1 MRSIKKT
8 SILFLLISLVIAGCV
23 TTKKKGDV
31 SKFKRGYN
39 SLTEH
44 YNYWFNSNEI
54 LRLKEVEL
62 AKGLK
67 DNYNQILPIYP
78 EMVAD
83 PAPIKKDLESAEKKA
98 AMGIGLHTVGT
109 WTDDCYLLMGQA
121 QFYRRDYETAEA
133 TLSYIKEEYN
143 PNKTAKTKLKKA
155 SSKKKASAKK
165 KTSSKKKKKV
175 AAKKKKA
182 KLKKKKA
189 AKKKAAKKKAAA
201 KKKGATPS
209 NPSIEATK
217 DVPNKAEKRDEQ
229 EEELELTGQNPYRL
243 NRRVAAYPEA
253 MIWYG
258 RTLAE
263 REKYEEAEF
272 VYRELWE
279 DKWFPKNLRDDLA
292 KAEADLW
299 IKQKQYGKAGAA
311 LDRAVK
317 YTEKKKDRARLAFIQ
332 AQLYERFGDTEK
344 AYASLETVLNSKPN
358 YELEFNARL
367 NQILDGW
374 HAAVI
379 KSAEANKRLERMI
392 KDGKNKEYLDKVYYA
407 LGEIALED
415 GLKKDAIGLY
425 RASLDH
431 SMGDA
436 GQKAESYYRLAT
448 LYFDR
453 EEFVLA
459 KAYYDSTLTVFNVKD
474 ERFTQVSQYAAN
486 LTEIAR
492 LITTITNNDSI
503 VRVYN
508 MSDEERLELA
518 KKIKKEREELAAKQA
533 LEAEKNKDVAVDKK
547 PPVANAGA
555 KPSTFYFYSEAAVK
569 KGKRDF
575 ERTWGERKLEDNWRR
590 SQRISS
596 GSGGEE
602 VVAEQDS
609 AEKSKQT
616 EDTSLADIFKDLP
629 RSEEELAVIHL
640 ATYEAMYKLGT
651 LFRDKLENN
660 RRCVSTLEDMQE
672 RYPDTLRYE
681 KETWYYCYLG
691 HNDLENEVRAKY
703 YLDKLVEKY
712 PNSPFTRA
720 LTDPNFLNAGKEKEK
735 ELNAYYELT
744 YNTFKKGDYKTAFY
758 RCEDAPKKYG
768 STNPIMAKFALLGAL
783 CLGSLQGNDSYCQA
797 LNDVIGRFPNS
808 AEATRAKEI
817 ARLLSCKGYEAGGG
831 AAKQVDDAFELE
843 EDKLHYLLI
852 LFTEGDIKLESIKNA
867 VSDYNR
873 ENHRTEQLR
882 LSNIYLGS
890 TQDQP
895 ILVIRKFDNK
905 EKGMKYLNE
914 VKSKRDFL
922 GETAKVSYE
931 KEFYLITQENYRRIL
946 KNKTIEG
953 YREFFEANYL
963 K

>member
-1 MRSIKKT
+1 M
-8 SILFLLISLVIAGCV
+8 
-23 TTKKKGDV
+23 
-31 SKFKRGYN
+31 
-39 SLTEH
+39 
-44 YNYWFNSNEI
+44 
-54 LRLKEVEL
+54 
-62 AKGLK
+62 
-67 DNYNQILPIYP
+67 
-78 EMVAD
+78 
-83 PAPIKKDLESAEKKA
+83 
-98 AMGIGLHTVGT
+98 
-109 WTDDCYLLMGQA
+109 
-121 QFYRRDYETAEA
+121 
-133 TLSYIKEEYN
+133 
-143 PNKTAKTKLKKA
+143 
-155 SSKKKASAKK
+155 
-165 KTSSKKKKKV
+165 
-175 AAKKKKA
+175 
-182 KLKKKKA
+182 
-189 AKKKAAKKKAAA
+189 
-201 KKKGATPS
+201 
-209 NPSIEATK
+209 
-217 DVPNKAEKRDEQ
+217 
-229 EEELELTGQNPYRL
+229 
-243 NRRVAAYPEA
+243 
-253 MIWYG
+253 
-258 RTLAE
+258 
-263 REKYEEAEF
+263 
-272 VYRELWE
+272 
-279 DKWFPKNLRDDLA
+279 
-292 KAEADLW
+292 
-299 IKQKQYGKAGAA
+299 
-311 LDRAVK
+311 
-317 YTEKKKDRARLAFIQ
+317 
-332 AQLYERFGDTEK
+332 
-344 AYASLETVLNSKPN
+344 
-358 YELEFNARL
+358 
-367 NQILDGW
+367 
-374 HAAVI
+374 
-379 KSAEANKRLERMI
+379 
-392 KDGKNKEYLDKVYYA
+392 
-407 LGEIALED
+407 
-415 GLKKDAIGLY
+415 
-425 RASLDH
+425 
-431 SMGDA
+431 
-436 GQKAESYYRLAT
+436 
-448 LYFDR
+448 
-453 EEFVLA
+453 
-459 KAYYDSTLTVFNVKD
+459 
-474 ERFTQVSQYAAN
+474 
-486 LTEIAR
+486 
-492 LITTITNNDSI
+492 
-503 VRVYN
+503 
-508 MSDEERLELA
+508 
-518 KKIKKEREELAAKQA
+518 
-533 LEAEKNKDVAVDKK
+533 
-547 PPVANAGA
+547 
-555 KPSTFYFYSEAAVK
+555 
-569 KGKRDF
+569 
-575 ERTWGERKLEDNWRR
+575 
-590 SQRISS
+590 
-596 GSGGEE
+596 
-602 VVAEQDS
+602 
-609 AEKSKQT
+609 
-616 EDTSLADIFKDLP
+616 
-629 RSEEELAVIHL
+629 
-640 ATYEAMYKLGT
+640 
-651 LFRDKLENN
+651 ENN